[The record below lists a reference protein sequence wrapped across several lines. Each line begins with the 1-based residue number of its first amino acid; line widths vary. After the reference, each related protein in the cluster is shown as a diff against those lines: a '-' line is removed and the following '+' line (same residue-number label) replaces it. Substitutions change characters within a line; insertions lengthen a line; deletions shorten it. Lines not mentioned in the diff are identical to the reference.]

1 VAVIEIVGVG
11 MAVTGVISGVK
22 VGGMAVAASAGAFAG
37 RVGGIGATAP
47 KVGKGDCSGSEQV
60 VSVSPS
66 RNEVKII
73 AYADMLFLT
82 LCKKVSIIIS
92 YPIP

>member
-1 VAVIEIVGVG
+1 VGVIEIAGVG
-11 MAVTGVISGVK
+11 MPVTGVISGVK
-22 VGGMAVAASAGAFAG
+22 VGGMTVAASAGAFAG
-37 RVGGIGATAP
+37 RVDGSGATAP

-66 RNEVKII
+66 RNEVKT
-73 AYADMLFLT
+73 AVYMHFLT